1 MRFLPSVSLLLFCLA
16 GRSAVAAELYY
27 IDAHSQIDQFVAPDT
42 VIQRM
47 NQAGIYRTILSAR
60 GKRRPSEIADLAAR
74 YPERIVPAV
83 RTKGRDYRKNNK
95 QFYRKLQRQVDSGR
109 FNAMA
114 EVLLYHAQK
123 GDAAPEIVVEPDDPR
138 VQAALDAAIANTWP
152 FVVHIEFAALSS
164 RKRKKFMEG
173 LGEMMAAHPQHP
185 FLLIHMGQL
194 GVADVRRLIERY
206 KNLYFL
212 TSHANPV
219 TGQRSKQPW
228 VNLFKGKT
236 LAPQWKELLIQYP
249 RRFVFALDNVFAL
262 HWHDEIPRVMDYGEK
277 AMAELPRDVAQA
289 VAHGNAERLWRLPPK
304 ASPTFP

>member
-1 MRFLPSVSLLLFCLA
+1 MRLPSSVSLLLFCLA
-16 GRSAVAAELYY
+16 GRGAVAAELYY
-27 IDAHSQIDQFVAPDT
+27 IDAHSQIDQFVDLDV

-47 NQAGIYRTILSAR
+47 DQAGIYRTILAAR
-60 GKRRPSEIADLAAR
+60 GKRRPREIADFADR
-74 YPERIVPAV
+74 YPKRIVPAV

-123 GDAAPEIVVEPDDPR
+123 GNVAPEVVVEPDDPR
-138 VQAALDAAIANTWP
+138 VHAALDAAVANAWP

-164 RKRKKFMEG
+164 RKRKKFMQG
-173 LGEMMAAHPQHP
+173 LGNMMMAHPQHP

-194 GVADVRRLIERY
+194 GVADVRRLIEIH
-206 KNLYFL
+206 KNIYFL

-219 TGQRSKQPW
+219 TAQRAKQPW
-228 VNLFKGKT
+228 VNLFEGDT

-249 RRFVFALDNVFAL
+249 QRFVFALDNVFAL
-262 HWHDEIPRVMDYGEK
+262 HWHEESPRVMDYWK
-277 AMAELPRDVAQA
+277 MAMAGLPKDVAQA
-289 VAHGNAERLWRLPPK
+289 VAHGNAERLWGLPSK
-304 ASPTFP
+304 VSK